1 MVHDMVRS
9 VGQRSNGQL
18 ENLVRIPTMAVLAA
32 AADGSLS
39 SYDISGYT
47 SLPFA
52 SQGPCGK

>member
-1 MVHDMVRS
+1 VRS
-9 VGQRSNGQL
+9 VGQKSNGQL
-18 ENLVRIPTMAVLAA
+18 ENLFRIPTMAVLTA

-52 SQGPCGK
+52 SQGPCGQ